1 VSPHVTSPRRRAAT
15 WVAPAAFLVFLVGA
29 WEAWCRLGH
38 VAPWVLPPPSSV
50 ARSGWNLRGPLFG
63 HAMTTLAEAVIGLA
77 IGVVVGLAVALAI
90 SAVPAIRRAVWPVV
104 VTSQTIPVIVLAP
117 LLAIWFGFGLQPKV
131 ALVALVTF
139 FPVAVSAVAGLAG
152 ADDEQVELV
161 RSFGASRAQ
170 VLRLVRIPA
179 ALPEVVAGVRIA
191 AAYAIGDAVV
201 GEYVG
206 GTSGLGIFI
215 DRSRASYRTDQMLAG
230 VAVIAV
236 LSIVLF
242 GLTGLIGRLLTP
254 WKQAG
259 TPTRRGTFPPQG
271 KSTTS
276 PDVPGQGTTP
286 AITKEVTA

>member
-1 VSPHVTSPRRRAAT
+1 MSGPKGVRGRRAAT
-15 WVAPAAFLVFLVGA
+15 WVAPGA
-29 WEAWCRLGH
+29 LLAVLLGIWEAWCRLGH
-38 VAPWVLPPPSSV
+38 VATWVLPPPTAV

-63 HAMTTLAEAVIGLA
+63 HAMTTLTEAVIGLA
-77 IGVVVGLAVALAI
+77 IGIVVGLAVALAI
-90 SAVPAIRRAVWPVV
+90 AAVPAVRRAVWPVV

-117 LLAIWFGFGLQPKV
+117 LLAIWFGFGLEPKV
-131 ALVALVTF
+131 VLVALVTF

-152 ADDEQVELV
+152 ADEEQVELV

-170 VLRLVRIPA
+170 ALRLVRIPS
-179 ALPEVVAGVRIA
+179 ALPEVVAGIRIA

-201 GEYVG
+201 GEYIG

-242 GLTGLIGRLLTP
+242 GVTGLIGRLLTP
-254 WKQAG
+254 WRQPSSRAG
-259 TPTRRGTFPPQG
+259 RAPAAPGG
-271 KSTTS
+271 GSSTTS
-276 PDVPGQGTTP
+276 ATAELTQEIP
-286 AITKEVTA
+286 A

>member
-1 VSPHVTSPRRRAAT
+1 
-15 WVAPAAFLVFLVGA
+15 
-29 WEAWCRLGH
+29 
-38 VAPWVLPPPSSV
+38 
-50 ARSGWNLRGPLFG
+50 
-63 HAMTTLAEAVIGLA
+63 
-77 IGVVVGLAVALAI
+77 
-90 SAVPAIRRAVWPVV
+90 
-104 VTSQTIPVIVLAP
+104 
-117 LLAIWFGFGLQPKV
+117 
-131 ALVALVTF
+131 
-139 FPVAVSAVAGLAG
+139 VSAVAGLAG